1 MNLKGTHR
9 LAFDRRTVWEALLDP
24 EVLSRTL
31 PGCESL
37 ERTADDTFAGR
48 LKVAIGPVRGVF
60 AGTLALTELDA
71 PNGYVM
77 KLDGRGPSGFMTGEG
92 RVSLTEDG
100 GGTVLAYD
108 LEATVGGKLAAVGQR
123 VLDSSAKAVAQQGLA
138 GLERVLGVIAG
149 GGERGMGNGEGQR
162 GGRSPSSGGSGDPE
176 PRASGAGDSS
186 PLPEPPARRRE
197 LPPPPSSTQFALAVA
212 RDTVADLVPKEQR
225 LAIVALGLFIVGL
238 LTGFLLGRS
247 K

>member
-60 AGTLALTELDA
+60 AGTLALTELDP
-71 PNGYVM
+71 PNAYVM

-92 RVSLTEDG
+92 RVSLADDG
-100 GGTVLAYD
+100 DGTILAYD

-138 GLERVLGVIAG
+138 GLERVLRVIAG
-149 GGERGMGNGEGQR
+149 EGGRGNGEG
-162 GGRSPSSGGSGDPE
+162 SGGPSA
-176 PRASGAGDSS
+176 RAGNGESAQPGGS
-186 PLPEPPARRRE
+186 PLPAVPARRRE

-225 LAIVALGLFIVGL
+225 LAIVALGLVVAGL
-238 LTGFLLGRS
+238 FTGFLLGRS